1 MSRGKGTDS
10 RALREAKREKKAR
23 TIEAAERRHLR
34 SELLGVVG
42 DVGSLVP
49 REVSLPL
56 ATAST
61 TVVEFVRGIAQE
73 LEGAEGTEHR
83 GSVEVLGALSDLA
96 RMRMLPSEQ
105 AQPLDTPSDI
115 LRWFALYLER
125 TLDKP
130 SLRMG

>member
-1 MSRGKGTDS
+1 MSRGKGTDP
-10 RALREAKREKKAR
+10 RAVREAKKEKRAR
-23 TIEAAERRHLR
+23 TVAAAERRHLR

-61 TVVEFVRGIAQE
+61 TVVEFVRGIAQA
-73 LEGAEGTEHR
+73 LEGEEGTEHR

-96 RMRMLPSEQ
+96 RLRMVAAEEAL
-105 AQPLDTPSDI
+105 PLDTPSDV
-115 LRWFALYLER
+115 LRWFAAYLER

-130 SLRMG
+130 SLRMS

>member
-1 MSRGKGTDS
+1 MSRGKAADP
-10 RALREAKREKKAR
+10 RALCKAKREKKAR
-23 TIEAAERRHLR
+23 TIAAAEQRHLR
-34 SELLGVVG
+34 SELLGIVG

-56 ATAST
+56 AAAST
-61 TVVEFVRGIAQE
+61 TVVEFVRGIAQA
-73 LEGAEGTEHR
+73 LEGMEGTEHR

-105 AQPLDTPSDI
+105 ALPLDTPSDI
-115 LRWFALYLER
+115 LRWFATYLER

>member
-1 MSRGKGTDS
+1 VSRGKGTDPQ
-10 RALREAKREKKAR
+10 ALREAKKERKAR
-23 TIEAAERRHLR
+23 TVAAAEQRHLR

-56 ATAST
+56 AAAST
-61 TVVEFVRGIAQE
+61 TVGEFVRGIALA
-73 LEGAEGTEHR
+73 LEGEGGTEHR

-96 RMRMLPSEQ
+96 RMRMLPMEH
-105 AQPLDTPSDI
+105 AFPLDTPSDI
-115 LRWFALYLER
+115 LRWFAAYLER